1 MPNFE
6 KGRISQPKTQQ
17 TNQPWITE
25 YSWYQLHFILYI
37 QMKETVKNIS
47 FSCPSKQLSRCCINF
62 PHELTYQIDS
72 HSRARSMYSH
82 VITKFSRMG
91 RLPRFLSYGAP
102 PKRGASRR
110 AWSSANSEGGL
121 LCWLPWS
128 SFTDKRSEVLF
139 FVYIFFLHES
149 GKRCLGYLSKKSELN
164 SLKLSR
170 DNRKIVVFKISW
182 FGTILS
188 KQKLAGSSRFQG
200 WPGARKLLSVNI
212 TSKTTPSKAS
222 TLAHMA
228 SLLLHVRG

>member
-1 MPNFE
+1 METSLKTGFAQIFSCCPKNLSCPNF
-6 KGRISQPKTQQ
+6 GGAAAPLAPRPVR
-17 TNQPWITE
+17 
-25 YSWYQLHFILYI
+25 L
-37 QMKETVKNIS
+37 
-47 FSCPSKQLSRCCINF
+47 CKQLSRCCINF
-62 PHELTYQIDS
+62 PHELTYQIDG
-72 HSRARSMYSH
+72 HSLARSMYSH
-82 VITKFSRMG
+82 VITKVSRMG
-91 RLPRFLSYGAP
+91 RLPRFLNYGTP

-149 GKRCLGYLSKKSELN
+149 DKRCLGYLSKKSELN

-188 KQKLAGSSRFQG
+188 KKKTG
-200 WPGARKLLSVNI
+200 RKLKVSRLTGCSEI
-212 TSKTTPSKAS
+212 AF
-222 TLAHMA
+222 
-228 SLLLHVRG
+228 R